1 MKRGKASLP
10 VNLRRSKTSLLKFP
24 NIYMPQLYITFL
36 VQYKFFVLIA
46 VGVLIWSFFSI
57 NLIKQCALWISYE
70 LVLTSAGFVV
80 KMSDMNSIKC
90 SLASIISLVFL
101 CSVCSVIFDKA
112 CRCASEN
119 TLMIFFFLFCFFM
132 FSLLISWNNIW
143 AREIYYGQMIK
154 KRSCLV

>member
-70 LVLTSAGFVV
+70 LVLTAAGFVV

-101 CSVCSVIFDKA
+101 RSVCSAIFDKA

-119 TLMIFFFLFCFFM
+119 TLMIFFFLFCFFL
-132 FSLLISWNNIW
+132 FSLLIS
-143 AREIYYGQMIK
+143 
-154 KRSCLV
+154 